1 MKYIVVPFFT
11 MFLFGCGNDNE
22 ISLAEV
28 CNSSGELCEKIIP
41 DSSCKSLRREVIIKT
56 YLAREEQIKNK
67 KDQLE
72 YELLVNLE
80 DFVKCSE
87 KVTFIEYDYNKF
99 ERQDKESNRT
109 APLTEKEINGRKKFK
124 ESLREREKKREQNYI
139 FANYMLRGLN
149 QRTKDSENP
158 YLLYWHWSRNGDQKA
173 IRKLEYLYEKN
184 KLNSYRMNF
193 YMSQYYSKFDKE
205 KSIDLFLKALENLP
219 PEEYIDKQNS
229 KRYEGSTRDFSVHF
243 SIFRSLVTHYYNEK
257 DYENAYV
264 FSKLL
269 ELKNDKTANILEIVK
284 YFESQ
289 KKEMINKAEDKV
301 DLINEALEDGKFKR
315 SML

>member
-1 MKYIVVPFFT
+1 MKYIAVPFFT
-11 MFLFGCGNDNE
+11 MFLFGCSNDNE

-56 YLAREEQIKNK
+56 YLAREEPLKNK

-87 KVTFIEYDYNKF
+87 KATFIEYDYNKF

-109 APLTEKEINGRKKFK
+109 TPLTEKEINGRKKFK

-139 FANYMLRGLN
+139 FANYMLSGLN

-205 KSIDLFLKALENLP
+205 KSIDLFLKALEKLP
-219 PEEYIDKQNS
+219 PEEYTDKQNS

-243 SIFRSLVTHYYNEK
+243 SIFKSLVTYYYNEK

-289 KKEMINKAEDKV
+289 QKEMINKAEDKV
-301 DLINEALEDGKFKR
+301 DLINEALEEGKFKR